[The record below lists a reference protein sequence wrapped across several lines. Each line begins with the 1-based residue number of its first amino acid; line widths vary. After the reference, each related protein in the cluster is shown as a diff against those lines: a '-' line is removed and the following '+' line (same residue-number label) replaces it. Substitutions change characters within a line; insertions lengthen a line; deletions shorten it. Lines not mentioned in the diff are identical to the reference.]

1 MTRNEFMDS
10 ILKEIGSYYDE
21 CENSILK
28 EIDSYYEKN
37 RVIETARNFPQS
49 CINSDENL

>member
-1 MTRNEFMDS
+1 MTRNEFMNS
-10 ILKEIGSYYDE
+10 IFEEIGYDE

-37 RVIETARNFPQS
+37 RVIETARNFPRS
-49 CINSDENL
+49 YTDFVNKNL